1 MNNTIQIINQI
12 VEIQQKLKQDNLENR
27 YERNLNRLYNIIEEE
42 GFICK
47 NPLGEKYNDSRT
59 DCEANIVGKEGKN
72 MIITQVIK
80 PIVYKQEVSGPVLV
94 QKGIV
99 IVEKQ

>member
-1 MNNTIQIINQI
+1 MKNTIALINQI
-12 VEIQQKLKQDNLENR
+12 EEIQQRLKADNLFES
-27 YERNLNRLYNIIEEE
+27 YERNFNRLFNIIEEE
-42 GFICK
+42 GYTCK

-72 MIITQVIK
+72 MVITQVIK
-80 PIVYKQEVSGPVLV
+80 PIIYKQEGNETVLV

-99 IVEKQ
+99 IIEKK